1 MYVGVRIESRKM
13 KIMEGKKGRLK
24 KTPVPSRP
32 RVEPTGAGGEKAQLL
47 MLMVPGLEGREVA
60 N

>member
-1 MYVGVRIESRKM
+1 M

-47 MLMVPGLEGREVA
+47 MMMVPGLEGREVA